1 MYYQEYEVNETFTHG
16 WCGFKAVAST
26 LRKNVAIRQKAE
38 TKVTTWPQNSTP
50 TIDPSRRSEN
60 INPHKKFYMNF

>member
-38 TKVTTWPQNSTP
+38 TKVTT
-50 TIDPSRRSEN
+50 
-60 INPHKKFYMNF
+60 